1 MRGEGVQHFP
11 DRVQLI
17 SGGGDSMY
25 PPPLFM
31 SMGLQ
36 YTYSRV
42 VIVRYTIEV
51 GVGLQ
56 NVWPD
61 LDPNRLKP

>member
-1 MRGEGVQHFP
+1 
-11 DRVQLI
+11 
-17 SGGGDSMY
+17 MY